1 MTSLQAV
8 AGTAGICPV
17 GSGEIQGSTGKNL
30 CGSGAGSTAPAQI
43 AAQVGREV
51 LGEGQ
56 RLGNTAG
63 ACTNSDNTA
72 RIGGR
77 AVGHNAECI
86 VSVGSQTRD
95 SVGVTGEAC
104 GQHAGV
110 AHVED
115 GIGRTCV
122 GVVRPRESCS
132 GRSDIATGK
141 ARGNHASGG
150 SGKGDGSN
158 NGTVVSCAVGIHTEG
173 IARLGSETRDGKAA
187 GTDTGGNH
195 GRVSHIDDRVSRSA
209 AVVVAPRQ
217 CGTVRSHTR
226 NREVVGLVASRQVAA
241 LQSHAHTIHVTGL
254 AAAVSISGQGIVT
267 SHWVGI
273 LTVAIP
279 SNSLVVAA
287 RRGTELVRTAVVV
300 VTVVVNDKH
309 QVAGAVEN
317 IRSGQDNVVPAIAEI
332 HAVAENL
339 HSNGRIEQV
348 DVAGAAE

>member
-1 MTSLQAV
+1 M
-8 AGTAGICPV
+8 
-17 GSGEIQGSTGKNL
+17 
-30 CGSGAGSTAPAQI
+30 
-43 AAQVGREV
+43 
-51 LGEGQ
+51 
-56 RLGNTAG
+56 
-63 ACTNSDNTA
+63 
-72 RIGGR
+72 
-77 AVGHNAECI
+77 
-86 VSVGSQTRD
+86 
-95 SVGVTGEAC
+95 
-104 GQHAGV
+104 
-110 AHVED
+110 
-115 GIGRTCV
+115 
-122 GVVRPRESCS
+122 
-132 GRSDIATGK
+132 
-141 ARGNHASGG
+141 
-150 SGKGDGSN
+150 
-158 NGTVVSCAVGIHTEG
+158 
-173 IARLGSETRDGKAA
+173 
-187 GTDTGGNH
+187 
-195 GRVSHIDDRVSRSA
+195 
-209 AVVVAPRQ
+209 
-217 CGTVRSHTR
+217 
-226 NREVVGLVASRQVAA
+226 ASRQVAA